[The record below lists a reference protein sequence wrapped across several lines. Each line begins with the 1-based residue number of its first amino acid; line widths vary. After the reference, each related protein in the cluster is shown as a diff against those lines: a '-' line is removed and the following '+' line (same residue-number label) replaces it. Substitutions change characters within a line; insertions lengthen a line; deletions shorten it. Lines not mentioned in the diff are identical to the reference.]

1 MTTKN
6 SYDGRTKAGKNYR
19 GKDGKGA
26 YAHVHRDKDMA
37 LDLVVGMFKGATGLA
52 KKSGKKSKSTKSDFS
67 YDSTP
72 LTPEEIALRKAE
84 DARWT
89 KKYLPWLILAAII
102 GSILMIMFWVWIISL
117 F

>member
-1 MTTKN
+1 MASNN

-19 GKDGKGA
+19 GKDGKGT
-26 YAHVHRDKDMA
+26 YAHIHRDKDMA
-37 LDLVVGMFKGATGLA
+37 LGLLVGMFKGATGLA
-52 KKSGKKSKSTKSDFS
+52 KKSKSTKSEFS

-72 LTPEEIALRKAE
+72 LTPEEIALRKTE

-102 GSILMIMFWVWIISL
+102 GSILMIIFWVWIISL